1 MRMRIQLNKY
11 EKGLIKTRAQERGV
25 KPWELM
31 REISNFANEEVFK
44 RFFEKDYKAK
54 EENVNK

>member
-11 EKGLIKTRAQERGV
+11 EKSVVQERAKAKGV
-25 KPWELM
+25 KPWTLM
-31 REISNFANEEVFK
+31 KEMSDFANEEVFK

-54 EENVNK
+54 EVTNEN